1 MKKDTWQALDNS
13 SEHTNNSGFDFL
25 LKAASQAIIF
35 LDENGKINY
44 ANPIA
49 EKIVGMTQT
58 NLIGKGIDDLNLVI
72 INKEDGLLKNE
83 IETQTLA
90 PTNKLKMAQV
100 LLGFTNEKN
109 EETHWLLT
117 NTPYNSLENNEGAE
131 KYKTIFVHSPDAYLI
146 VKNGVFSECNEAA
159 ISLLGGT
166 KADIIGKKPN
176 EISPLYQ
183 SNGELSETCA
193 KKLIQEVREK
203 GKINFEWQ
211 HKKVDGTLFWVSI
224 SLALITSEKDTIL
237 LTSWRDITE
246 NKRISNALIQ
256 SEARFKQISEHIKA
270 VIWETDL
277 NGKYT
282 YINALSELVFG
293 YKPEELIGKYFY
305 DLHPEEDREAYK
317 NTAQSLLKKGI
328 ALVDFEN
335 PIVKKDGT
343 LIWVSTNGTPKKN
356 EKGEPIGYFGSDVEI
371 TQKKLALDELRK
383 FRIISDQAY
392 YGAAI
397 TNLEGNI
404 SYLNNAFAAMHGYT
418 PDELIGKHLS
428 IFHTEEQMKTV
439 VPLLERIKTDGGF
452 DLAEVEHV
460 RRDGSSFPTLM
471 TAKLICNEQK
481 IPQFLSATLID
492 ITDRKRYEEE
502 ILDLNQNLDKKI
514 KERTTELHKSNIDL
528 FYARVEAEESNKSKS
543 EFLSRMSH
551 ELRTPMNAILGF
563 AQLLEMG
570 QLSASQEKSVKHIL
584 KSGQHL
590 LNLINEVL
598 DISRIESGKVS
609 ISIEPVLLSDLVQEV
624 TEILSP
630 AISDK
635 NIHLQVEG
643 DTIDKMYVKA
653 DKQRL
658 KQVLINLLNNA
669 VKYNKEK
676 GQIWVASEIITPENT
691 TTKVRLYIKD
701 TGIGID
707 SKNLEK
713 IFSPFERIGAEGTGV
728 EGTGL
733 GLAVV
738 KQLAELMQSKV
749 GVYSELGVGSTFWI
763 DLPICTSTIEKAATE
778 SIIDVEDETSAN
790 SVGTILYIEDNMA
803 NIDLV
808 TQVVLNKRKGLKL
821 ISNMYGK
828 NAVDLCIS
836 YQPKLVLLD
845 LHLPDVH
852 GNDVAAS
859 ILAHP
864 KTKNI
869 PIIVISAD
877 ISANNIK
884 FLNSIGVKK
893 FIPKP
898 IDLKELLESID
909 KFIK

>member
-1 MKKDTWQALDNS
+1 MK
-13 SEHTNNSGFDFL
+13 NNNFNQL
-25 LKAASQAIIF
+25 NI
-35 LDENGKINY
+35 NG
-44 ANPIA
+44 
-49 EKIVGMTQT
+49 
-58 NLIGKGIDDLNLVI
+58 
-72 INKEDGLLKNE
+72 
-83 IETQTLA
+83 
-90 PTNKLKMAQV
+90 
-100 LLGFTNEKN
+100 
-109 EETHWLLT
+109 EEL
-117 NTPYNSLENNEGAE
+117 E
-131 KYKTIFVHSPDAYLI
+131 KYKAIFEHSPDACLI
-146 VKNGVFSECNEAA
+146 IKNEVFVDCNEAA
-159 ISLLGGT
+159 AQMIGGT
-166 KADIIGKKPN
+166 KADIIGKKPH

-183 SNGELSETCA
+183 SNGKLSEAYA
-193 KKLIQEVREK
+193 KELVSEAIVNK
-203 GKINFEWQ
+203 KINFEWQ
-211 HKKVDGTLFWVSI
+211 HKKVDGTLFWSSI
-224 SLALITSEKDTIL
+224 SLSFFILENETII
-237 LTSWRDITE
+237 LTNWRDITE
-246 NKRISNALIQ
+246 NKKTNDALEA

-317 NTAQSLLKKGI
+317 NTAQSLLNKGI
-328 ALVDFEN
+328 TLVDFEN

-356 EKGEPIGYFGSDVEI
+356 VKGEPIGYFGSDVEI

-460 RRDGSSFPTLM
+460 RRDGRSFPTLM

-609 ISIEPVLLSDLVQEV
+609 ISIEPVLLADLVQEV

-635 NIHLQVEG
+635 NIHLQVES
-643 DTIDKMYVKA
+643 DTIDKIYVKA

-658 KQVLINLLNNA
+658 KQILINLLNNA

-676 GQIWVASEIITPENT
+676 GQIWVASEKITPKNT
-691 TTKVRLYIKD
+691 TKKVRVYIKD

-713 IFSPFERIGAEGTGV
+713 IFTPFERIGAERTGV

-738 KQLAELMQSKV
+738 KQLANLMQSKV

-763 DLPICTSTIEKAATE
+763 DLPICTSTIEKAAIE
-778 SIIDVEDETSAN
+778 SIIPLEDETSAN

>member
-1 MKKDTWQALDNS
+1 MK
-13 SEHTNNSGFDFL
+13 NNNFNQL
-25 LKAASQAIIF
+25 NI
-35 LDENGKINY
+35 NG
-44 ANPIA
+44 
-49 EKIVGMTQT
+49 
-58 NLIGKGIDDLNLVI
+58 
-72 INKEDGLLKNE
+72 
-83 IETQTLA
+83 
-90 PTNKLKMAQV
+90 
-100 LLGFTNEKN
+100 
-109 EETHWLLT
+109 EEL
-117 NTPYNSLENNEGAE
+117 E
-131 KYKTIFVHSPDAYLI
+131 KYKAIFEHSPDACLI
-146 VKNGVFSECNEAA
+146 IKNEVFVDCNEAA
-159 ISLLGGT
+159 AQMIGGT
-166 KADIIGKKPN
+166 KADIIGKKPH

-183 SNGELSETCA
+183 SNGKLSEAYA
-193 KKLIQEVREK
+193 KELVSEAIVNK
-203 GKINFEWQ
+203 KINFEWQ
-211 HKKVDGTLFWVSI
+211 HKKVDGTLFWSSI
-224 SLALITSEKDTIL
+224 SLSFFILENETII
-237 LTSWRDITE
+237 LTNWRDITE
-246 NKRISNALIQ
+246 NKKTNDALEA

-282 YINALSELVFG
+282 YINTLSELVFG
-293 YKPEELIGKYFY
+293 YRPEELIGKYFY
-305 DLHPEEDREAYK
+305 DLHPEENREAYK
-317 NTAQSLLKKGI
+317 AAALSLLKKGI
-328 ALVDFEN
+328 TLVDFEN
-335 PIVKKDGT
+335 PIVKKEGT

-356 EKGEPIGYFGSDVEI
+356 ERGEPIGYFGSDVEI

-397 TNLEGNI
+397 ANLEGNI
-404 SYLNNAFAAMHGYT
+404 SYLNNAFAVMHGYT

-428 IFHTEEQMKTV
+428 VFHSEEQMKTV
-439 VPLLERIKTDGGF
+439 IPLLERIKTKGGF

-471 TAKLICNEQK
+471 TAKLICNEQN
-481 IPQFLSATLID
+481 IPQFLYATLID
-492 ITDRKRYEEE
+492 ITDRKKFEEE

-570 QLSASQEKSVKHIL
+570 ELSPSQEKSIKHIL
-584 KSGQHL
+584 TSGQHL

-609 ISIEPVLLSDLVQEV
+609 ISIEPVLLPDLVQEV

-630 AISDK
+630 AISEK
-635 NIHLQVEG
+635 NIHLQVEIN
-643 DTIDKMYVKA
+643 TIDKMYVKA

-658 KQVLINLLNNA
+658 KQILINLLNNA

-676 GQIWVASEIITPENT
+676 GQIWVASEIISIDNATK
-691 TTKVRLYIKD
+691 KVRVYIKD

-707 SKNLEK
+707 SENLEK
-713 IFSPFERIGAEGTGV
+713 IFTPFERIGAEGSSL

-738 KQLAELMQSKV
+738 KQLANLMQGKV
-749 GVYSELGVGSTFWI
+749 GVSSELGVGSTFWI
-763 DLPICTSTIEKAATE
+763 DLPICTSTIEQADKE
-778 SIIDVEDETSAN
+778 SIIPIENETPNN

-808 TQVVLNKRKGLKL
+808 TQLVSNKRKGMKL
-821 ISNMYGK
+821 VSNMFGK

-845 LHLPDVH
+845 LHLPDIH

-859 ILAHP
+859 LLAHP

-877 ISANNIK
+877 ISANNIR
-884 FLNSIGVKK
+884 FLQSIGVKK